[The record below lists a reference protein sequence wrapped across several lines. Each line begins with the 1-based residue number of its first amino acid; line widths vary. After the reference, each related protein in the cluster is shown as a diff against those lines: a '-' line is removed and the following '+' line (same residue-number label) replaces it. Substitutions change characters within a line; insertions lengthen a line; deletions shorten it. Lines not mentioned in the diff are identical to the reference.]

1 MYLCAQRSSLV
12 TTTSTHPSSE
22 GVQLAVY
29 DYAPESTKQP
39 VLLSHATG
47 FHGRVFDPVAD
58 YLHASHHCYSFD
70 YRGHGDSSLPQDWKA
85 HWTAYGDDA
94 LAVARVI
101 AAAKT
106 STATSI
112 IGAGHSMG
120 GAALVMAALREPELF
135 RALVLYE
142 PIIFPP
148 QARVG
153 SSDTGIP
160 SPLADGARRR
170 RSTFA
175 SFDDALTN
183 YASKPPLNIAHPDA
197 LRAYVMHGFQSQ
209 PDNSVVIKCSPE
221 HEARTYEMGAIHETW
236 NDLPK
241 LRVPVW
247 LVSGEVIPHTPGAI
261 AALIANEIPGS
272 TLVQWNDLGHFGP
285 MQDPQRFA
293 QFITQV
299 DEATK

>member
-1 MYLCAQRSSLV
+1 M
-12 TTTSTHPSSE
+12 TIPSTHPSSE

-29 DYAPESTKQP
+29 DYAPTSQKQP

-47 FHGRVFDPVAD
+47 FHGRVFDPVAEH
-58 YLHASHHCYSFD
+58 LHASHHCYSFD
-70 YRGHGDSSLPQDWKA
+70 YRGHGDSGLPQDWKA
-85 HWTAYGDDA
+85 NWNGYGDDA
-94 LAVARVI
+94 LAIARVI
-101 AAAKT
+101 AAT
-106 STATSI
+106 QTAAGPI

-120 GAALVMAALREPELF
+120 GAALVMAALRAPELF

-148 QARVG
+148 QVRVG
-153 SSDTGIP
+153 ITNTGVP

-175 SFDDALTN
+175 SFDEAIAN
-183 YASKPPLNIAHPDA
+183 YSSKPPLNVMRSDA
-197 LRAYVMHGFQSQ
+197 LRAYVMHGFRAQHDGIS
-209 PDNSVVIKCSPE
+209 IKCSPE

-261 AALIANEIPGS
+261 AALIANEVLGS
-272 TLVQWNDLGHFGP
+272 TLMQWNDLGHFGP

-293 QFITQV
+293 QLIAQV
-299 DEATK
+299 DAATQ

>member
-1 MYLCAQRSSLV
+1 
-12 TTTSTHPSSE
+12 
-22 GVQLAVY
+22 
-29 DYAPESTKQP
+29 
-39 VLLSHATG
+39 
-47 FHGRVFDPVAD
+47 VFDPVAEQ
-58 YLHASHHCYSFD
+58 LHNSHHCYSFD
-70 YRGHGDSSLPQDWKA
+70 YRGHGDSGLPQDWKA
-85 HWTAYGDDA
+85 NWNGYGDDA
-94 LAVARVI
+94 LAIARVI
-101 AAAKT
+101 
-106 STATSI
+106 SATQVSVGQPATKI

-120 GAALVMAALREPELF
+120 GAALVMAALRAPELF

-148 QARVG
+148 QVRVG
-153 SSDTGIP
+153 STNAGIP

-175 SFDDALTN
+175 SFDEAITN
-183 YASKPPLNIAHPDA
+183 YSSKPPLNVMHPDA
-197 LRAYVMHGFQSQ
+197 LRAYVMHGFHAQHDGIS
-209 PDNSVVIKCSPE
+209 IKCSPE

-272 TLVQWNDLGHFGP
+272 TLVQWTDLGHFGP

-293 QFITQV
+293 QLIAQV
-299 DEATK
+299 DVATT

>member
-1 MYLCAQRSSLV
+1 M
-12 TTTSTHPSSE
+12 TTPSTHPSSE

-29 DYAPESTKQP
+29 DYAPESTAVP

-47 FHGRVFDPVAD
+47 FHGRVFDPVAEH
-58 YLHASHHCYSFD
+58 LHASHHCYSFD

-85 HWTAYGDDA
+85 NWSGYGDDA
-94 LAVARVI
+94 LAVSRVI
-101 AAAKT
+101 TAAH
-106 STATSI
+106 SATPI

-120 GAALVMAALREPELF
+120 GAALVMAAFREPELF

-148 QARVG
+148 QVRVG
-153 SSDTGIP
+153 ITNTGVP
-160 SPLADGARRR
+160 SPLANGARRR

-175 SFDDALTN
+175 SFDEAISN
-183 YASKPPLNIAHPDA
+183 YSSKPPLDVMRSDA
-197 LRAYVMHGFQSQ
+197 LRAYVMHGFRAQHDGIS
-209 PDNSVVIKCSPE
+209 IKCSPE

-261 AALIANEIPGS
+261 AALIANEVPGS

-293 QFITQV
+293 QLIAQV
-299 DEATK
+299 DAATQ

>member
-1 MYLCAQRSSLV
+1 M
-12 TTTSTHPSSE
+12 TTPSTHPSTE

-29 DYAPESTKQP
+29 DYAPTSPKQP

-47 FHGRVFDPVAD
+47 FHGRVFDPVAEH
-58 YLHASHHCYSFD
+58 LHNSHHCYSFD
-70 YRGHGDSSLPQDWKA
+70 YRGHGDSGLPTDWKA
-85 HWTAYGDDA
+85 NWNGYGDDA
-94 LAVARVI
+94 LAIARVI
-101 AAAKT
+101 TATQTSVEQPAAK
-106 STATSI
+106 I

-120 GAALVMAALREPELF
+120 GAALVMAALRAPELF

-148 QARVG
+148 QVRVG
-153 SSDTGIP
+153 STNAGIP

-170 RSTFA
+170 RSTFI
-175 SFDDALTN
+175 SFDEAITN
-183 YASKPPLNIAHPDA
+183 YSSKPPLNVMRPDA
-197 LRAYVMHGFQSQ
+197 LRAYVMHGFRAQHDGIS
-209 PDNSVVIKCSPE
+209 IKCSPE

-247 LVSGEVIPHTPGAI
+247 LVSGEVIPHAPGAI

-272 TLVQWNDLGHFGP
+272 TLVQWTDLGHFGP

-293 QFITQV
+293 QLIAQV
-299 DEATK
+299 DAATT

>member
-1 MYLCAQRSSLV
+1 MTAS
-12 TTTSTHPSSE
+12 STHPSSE
-22 GVQLAVY
+22 GTQLTVY

-58 YLHASHHCYSFD
+58 HLQNAFHCYSFD
-70 YRGHGDSSLPQDWKA
+70 YRGHGDSGLPQDWKA
-85 HWTAYGDDA
+85 NWSGYGDDA

-148 QARVG
+148 QVRVG
-153 SSDTGIP
+153 TTNAGVP
-160 SPLADGARRR
+160 SPLAEGARRR
-170 RSTFA
+170 RSTFS
-175 SFDDALTN
+175 SFDEAITN
-183 YASKPPLNIAHPDA
+183 YSSKPPLNVMRPDA
-197 LRAYVMHGFQSQ
+197 LHAYVIHGFRSRH
-209 PDNSVVIKCSPE
+209 DGISIKCSPE

-236 NDLPK
+236 NELPK

-293 QFITQV
+293 QLITQV

>member
-1 MYLCAQRSSLV
+1 V
-12 TTTSTHPSSE
+12 TTPSTHPSSE

-29 DYAPESTKQP
+29 DYAPVSTAVP

-47 FHGRVFDPVAD
+47 FHARVFDPVAEH
-58 YLHASHHCYSFD
+58 LHASHHCYSFD

-85 HWTAYGDDA
+85 NWSGYGDDA
-94 LAVARVI
+94 LAVSRVI
-101 AAAKT
+101 TAAHSDT
-106 STATSI
+106 PI

-120 GAALVMAALREPELF
+120 GAALVMAALRAPELF

-148 QARVG
+148 EVRVG
-153 SSDTGIP
+153 ITNIGVP
-160 SPLADGARRR
+160 SPLANGARRR

-175 SFDDALTN
+175 SYDEAIAN
-183 YASKPPLNIAHPDA
+183 YSSKPPLNVMRTDA
-197 LRAYVMHGFQSQ
+197 LRAYVMHGFRPQHDGIS
-209 PDNSVVIKCSPE
+209 IKCSPE

-261 AALIANEIPGS
+261 AALIANEVPGS

-293 QFITQV
+293 QLIAQV
-299 DEATK
+299 DAATQ

>member
-1 MYLCAQRSSLV
+1 M
-12 TTTSTHPSSE
+12 TTPSTHPSSE

-29 DYAPESTKQP
+29 DCAPTSQKQP

-47 FHGRVFDPVAD
+47 FHGRVFDPVAEH
-58 YLHASHHCYSFD
+58 LHASHHCYSFD

-85 HWTAYGDDA
+85 NWSGYRDDA
-94 LAVARVI
+94 LAVSRVI
-101 AAAKT
+101 TAAH
-106 STATSI
+106 SATPI

-120 GAALVMAALREPELF
+120 GSALVMAAFREPELF

-148 QARVG
+148 QVRVG
-153 SSDTGIP
+153 ITNTGVP
-160 SPLADGARRR
+160 SPLANGARRR

-175 SFDDALTN
+175 SFDEAISN
-183 YASKPPLNIAHPDA
+183 YSSKPPLNVMRSDA
-197 LRAYVMHGFQSQ
+197 LRAYVMHGFRAQHDGIS
-209 PDNSVVIKCSPE
+209 IKCSPE

-261 AALIANEIPGS
+261 AALIANEVPGS

-293 QFITQV
+293 QLIAQV
-299 DEATK
+299 DAATQ

>member
-1 MYLCAQRSSLV
+1 
-12 TTTSTHPSSE
+12 
-22 GVQLAVY
+22 
-29 DYAPESTKQP
+29 
-39 VLLSHATG
+39 
-47 FHGRVFDPVAD
+47 VFDPVAEH
-58 YLHASHHCYSFD
+58 LHASHHCYSFD

-85 HWTAYGDDA
+85 NWSGYGDDA
-94 LAVARVI
+94 LAVSRVI
-101 AAAKT
+101 TAAH
-106 STATSI
+106 SATPI

-120 GAALVMAALREPELF
+120 GAALVMAALRAPELF

-148 QARVG
+148 QVRVG
-153 SSDTGIP
+153 VTNTGVP
-160 SPLADGARRR
+160 SPLANGARRR

-175 SFDDALTN
+175 SYDEAIAN
-183 YASKPPLNIAHPDA
+183 YSSKPPLNVMRSDA
-197 LRAYVMHGFQSQ
+197 LRAYVMHGFRAQHDGIS
-209 PDNSVVIKCSPE
+209 IKCSPE

-261 AALIANEIPGS
+261 AALIANEVSGS

-293 QFITQV
+293 QLIAQV
-299 DEATK
+299 DAATQ

>member
-1 MYLCAQRSSLV
+1 M
-12 TTTSTHPSSE
+12 TTPSTHPSSE
-22 GVQLAVY
+22 GTQLAVY
-29 DYAPESTKQP
+29 DYAPDSTDTP

-47 FHGRVFDPVAD
+47 FHGRVFDPVTKHLQD
-58 YLHASHHCYSFD
+58 SYHCYSFD
-70 YRGHGDSSLPQDWKA
+70 FRGHGDSSLPQDWKA
-85 HWTAYGDDA
+85 NWSGYGNDA
-94 LAVARVI
+94 LAIAQVI
-101 AAAKT
+101 VSAQA
-106 STATSI
+106 SPQPI

-120 GAALVMAALREPELF
+120 GAALVMAALRKPELF

-153 SSDTGIP
+153 TTTTGVP

-175 SFDDALTN
+175 SFDEAITN
-183 YASKPPLNIAHPDA
+183 YSSKPPLNVMQSEA
-197 LRAYVMHGFQSQ
+197 LRAYVMHGFRTQ
-209 PDNSVVIKCSPE
+209 PNGSVLIKCLPE

-247 LVSGEVIPHTPGAI
+247 LVSGEVNPHTPGAI
-261 AALIANEIPGS
+261 AALIANEVPGS
-272 TLVQWNDLGHFGP
+272 SLVQWNDLGHFGP

-293 QFITQV
+293 QLIADVDAATQ
-299 DEATK
+299 